1 MAARGELL
9 RELTDHR
16 LMTASDNMKREKTRG
31 KMPWTAV
38 ACLALLLAACDSHDG
53 GKGGAETEA
62 PGRSEAVAGVQAA
75 PAATAVAQ
83 DAAQKESPG
92 VVEEVRVP
100 YVARQGEGGLDSLSG
115 ELGKYPHDGVDY
127 LRDGVL
133 AERLR
138 GLLAGRYEVLLA
150 NLGTVGSLTQEGAL
164 WSLIGLRPHRGGE
177 EAAAIV
183 IDPERNGLRVWL
195 LSEGRQ
201 TVYTDVDG
209 PEIGWTPDVLKTMG
223 NVEAGSK

>member
-1 MAARGELL
+1 
-9 RELTDHR
+9 
-16 LMTASDNMKREKTRG
+16 MTASDNMKREKTRHT
-31 KMPWTAV
+31 MPWTAV
-38 ACLALLLAACDSHDG
+38 ACLALALAACDSRDG
-53 GKGGAETEA
+53 GKGGTEA
-62 PGRSEAVAGVQAA
+62 AAAAPGPSEAVAGVQAA
-75 PAATAVAQ
+75 PSAAAPQ
-83 DAAQKESPG
+83 GSPG
-92 VVEEVRVP
+92 AAEEVRVP

-127 LRDGVL
+127 LREGVL

-138 GLLAGRYEVLLA
+138 SLLAGRYEVLLA
-150 NLGTVGSLTQEGAL
+150 NLGTVGPLTREGAL
-164 WSLIGLRPHRGGE
+164 WSLVGLRPHQGGE
-177 EAAAIV
+177 EAAAVV

-223 NVEAGSK
+223 NVQAGSK